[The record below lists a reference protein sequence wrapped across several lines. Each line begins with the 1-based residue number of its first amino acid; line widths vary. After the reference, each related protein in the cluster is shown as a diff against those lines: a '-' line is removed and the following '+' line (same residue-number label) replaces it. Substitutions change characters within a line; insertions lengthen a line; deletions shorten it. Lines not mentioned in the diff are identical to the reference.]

1 MKKAGL
7 IIASA
12 LLVAGVGLGIG
23 LTVDSSPTVVHVS
36 IEYGT
41 NGEAETVTL
50 TDQNGRP
57 VQTGSIA
64 ESWEDDNTDA
74 E

>member
-12 LLVAGVGLGIG
+12 LLVAGVGIG
-23 LTVDSSPTVVHVS
+23 LTVDPSPTVVHVS

>member
-12 LLVAGVGLGIG
+12 LLVAGVGLG

>member
-12 LLVAGVGLGIG
+12 LLVAGVGLG
-23 LTVDSSPTVVHVS
+23 LTVDSSPTTVHVS

-41 NGEAETVTL
+41 SGEAETVTL
-50 TDQNGRP
+50 TDQDGNP
-57 VQTGSIA
+57 VEVGSIA